1 MNFGYSKLDLALG
14 SGLCPETDRTGC
26 CSGEEEAEEQHN
38 PCLLLRNE
46 DSTVSK
52 NL

>member
-14 SGLCPETDRTGC
+14 SGLCPETDRTE
-26 CSGEEEAEEQHN
+26 CSGEEEQHD

>member
-14 SGLCPETDRTGC
+14 SGLCPETNRTE
-26 CSGEEEAEEQHN
+26 CSGEEEQHN
-38 PCLLLRNE
+38 PCLLRRNE
-46 DSTVSK
+46 YSTVSK